1 MKKTGF
7 YKFVYDFSVDYD
19 NININN
25 ITNIY
30 TFLMKKHN
38 NE

>member
-19 NININN
+19 SININD

-30 TFLMKKHN
+30 TFFMKKHN